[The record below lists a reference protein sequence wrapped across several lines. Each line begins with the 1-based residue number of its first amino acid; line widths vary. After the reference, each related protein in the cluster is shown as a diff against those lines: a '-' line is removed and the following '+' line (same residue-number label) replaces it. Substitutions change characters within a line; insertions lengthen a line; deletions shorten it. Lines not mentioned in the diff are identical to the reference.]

1 MDDLFWPSLTWRDR
15 AGCLD
20 QPVDWFFPMP
30 GPNLKNEISR
40 AKAICS
46 TCPVKQQCLDYAMSF
61 VRGRYITLPG
71 IYGGT
76 TETERWK
83 LARTHVINNR

>member
-1 MDDLFWPSLTWRDR
+1 
-15 AGCLD
+15 
-20 QPVDWFFPMP
+20 
-30 GPNLKNEISR
+30 
-40 AKAICS
+40 
-46 TCPVKQQCLDYAMSF
+46 MSF

-83 LARTHVINNR
+83 LARTRVINRR